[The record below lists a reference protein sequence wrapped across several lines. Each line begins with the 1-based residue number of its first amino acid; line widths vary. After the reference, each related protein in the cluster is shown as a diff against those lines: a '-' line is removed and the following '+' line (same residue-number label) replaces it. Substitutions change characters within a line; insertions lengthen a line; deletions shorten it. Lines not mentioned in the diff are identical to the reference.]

1 MDLWVEMAF
10 AICADPKLNTEIVGW
25 TDDGVD
31 FDVSIEG
38 AERTVEIKTSQKKP
52 NFYR

>member
-10 AICADPKLNTEIVGW
+10 AICTDPKLNTEIVGW